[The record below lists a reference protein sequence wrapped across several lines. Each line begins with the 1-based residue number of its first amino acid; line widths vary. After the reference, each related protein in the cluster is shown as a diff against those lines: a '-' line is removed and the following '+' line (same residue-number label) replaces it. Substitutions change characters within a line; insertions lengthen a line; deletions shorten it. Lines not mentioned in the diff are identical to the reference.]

1 MMHLIGYAGA
11 LLMGMTLGL
20 VGSGGSLMTVPILVY
35 LFHFEAMQAT
45 GYSLFVVGV
54 ASCFGA
60 LSYWRKGL
68 LNYSLAALFVFPSF
82 IAVYATRHWLIPQLP
97 DVILT
102 LGGKDLTSDIAFALT
117 LVLGV
122 LTAALILWQRLG
134 LKGRQVGAA
143 SSQTDS
149 LSKHQHPF
157 ENFLSAR
164 VKNTPTST
172 ESISTLKLAL
182 LMAPAAAMV
191 FIMRQWV
198 IPALPYHLVEFHG
211 LVVTRD
217 RALMLAFSFVMAAA
231 AYSMLRKPNEPQ
243 ESEADKNQSREPRFR
258 STGSNVL
265 IALQGLVVGLVTGL
279 LGAGG
284 GFLIVPALVLL
295 ADVPMKKAVGT
306 SLMIITVNSLVGF
319 MGDVFNHEM
328 DWPFLLRFTGLAIAG
343 IFIGTSLS
351 DRISTLGLKR
361 AFGYMVAI
369 LSVVVLITEI
379 RS

>member
-20 VGSGGSLMTVPILVY
+20 VGSGGTLMTVPILVY

-68 LNYSLAALFVFPSF
+68 LNYRLAALFVIPSF
-82 IAVYATRHWLIPQLP
+82 LAVYATRHWIVPKLP
-97 DVILT
+97 DVLLT
-102 LGGKDLTSDIAFALT
+102 LGGKDLTSDIAFAIT
-117 LVLGV
+117 LILGV
-122 LTAALILWQRLG
+122 LTAALILWKRLG
-134 LKGRQVGAA
+134 QTGLQQGATP
-143 SSQTDS
+143 SPT
-149 LSKHQHPF
+149 
-157 ENFLSAR
+157 ETISA
-164 VKNTPTST
+164 
-172 ESISTLKLAL
+172 LKLGL

-191 FIMRQWV
+191 FIMRQWL
-198 IPALPYHLVEFHG
+198 IPALPYHLIEFQG

-217 RALMLAFSFVMAAA
+217 RALMLAFSFVMAGA
-231 AYSMLRKPNEPQ
+231 AYSMLRKPNELE